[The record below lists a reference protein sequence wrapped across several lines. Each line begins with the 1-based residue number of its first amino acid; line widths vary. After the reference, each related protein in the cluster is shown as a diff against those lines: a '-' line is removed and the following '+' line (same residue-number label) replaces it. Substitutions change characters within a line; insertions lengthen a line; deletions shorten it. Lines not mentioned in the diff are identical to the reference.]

1 MRRAKKSENI
11 GCRVSNLVLNP
22 ICAADRAGQV
32 SFTLSLMDAL
42 SNLHQRLRVAAS
54 LLDEAAS
61 QIRDVPLSPTK
72 QNIYSI
78 GQALASIYEIQS
90 AIYKLR
96 PELET
101 KYEEPSG
108 DVSAANRRLGE
119 LLIAAYD
126 LADASRLPE
135 ALALLSAF
143 AENEPSEYHRSLAK
157 TEIERMAKNYET

>member
-1 MRRAKKSENI
+1 M
-11 GCRVSNLVLNP
+11 
-22 ICAADRAGQV
+22 D
-32 SFTLSLMDAL
+32 SLA
-42 SNLHQRLRVAAS
+42 NLHQRLRVAAS

-72 QNIYSI
+72 QHIYSV

-101 KYEEPSG
+101 KYEEPSEE
-108 DVSAANRRLGE
+108 VSAANRRLGE

-126 LADASRLPE
+126 LADASRVPE

-143 AENEPSEYHRSLAK
+143 AANEPSEYHRSLAS

>member
-1 MRRAKKSENI
+1 
-11 GCRVSNLVLNP
+11 
-22 ICAADRAGQV
+22 
-32 SFTLSLMDAL
+32 MDAL
-42 SNLHQRLRVAAS
+42 ANLHQRLRVAAS

-61 QIRDVPLSPTK
+61 EIRDAPLSPTK
-72 QNIYSI
+72 QHIYSV

-101 KYEEPSG
+101 KYEESSE

-143 AENEPSEYHRSLAK
+143 ATNEPSEYHRSLAK